1 MLPRIIIACAALLSF
16 SAPAT
21 AGFYEGLVAA
31 QNEDWET
38 ALSEW
43 LLIAK
48 EGNPGAQSNLGDM
61 YANGL
66 GVEEDQAEALRWHK
80 LAADQG
86 IPKSTLFVGLA
97 YASGEGVDKDTMK
110 GGTWLLIGKRLGNKD
125 ASRAYSF
132 VRVQMSP
139 EQEAEAQ
146 ALADAWQPKLRQ

>member
-1 MLPRIIIACAALLSF
+1 MPLRIIIACAALLSF
-16 SAPAT
+16 SVPAA

-43 LLIAK
+43 LPIAK

-66 GVEEDQAEALRWHK
+66 GVDEDQTEALRWHK

-86 IPKSTLFVGLA
+86 VPKSTLFVGLA
-97 YASGEGVDKDTMK
+97 YASGKGVDKDKVK
-110 GGTWLLIGKRLGNKD
+110 GAKWLLIAKRLGNKG
-125 ASRAYSF
+125 ANRAYSYA
-132 VRVQMSP
+132 RVQMTP
-139 EQEAEAQ
+139 EEEAEAQ
-146 ALADAWQPKLRQ
+146 ALADAWQPKPHQ